1 MSSLDHL
8 LESYRADAIS
18 KRDKGAAFEKLIVE
32 TTEAPWSEN
41 ARAVESAELRAV
53 TATGQRSSKPRE
65 DPSPAQLVIDE
76 SVSDAD
82 AIEMLAQHLI
92 TRPVFDAVFEGDDEL
107 SFYMKGN
114 TATGWTSVIRRSMRT
129 T

>member
-18 KRDKGAAFEKLIVE
+18 ERDKGAAFEKLIVE

-53 TATGQRSSKPRE
+53 TATVKDLPSRAKTQARPNWSSTSPLATRTLSKCWRS
-65 DPSPAQLVIDE
+65 
-76 SVSDAD
+76 
-82 AIEMLAQHLI
+82 
-92 TRPVFDAVFEGDDEL
+92 T
-107 SFYMKGN
+107 
-114 TATGWTSVIRRSMRT
+114 
-129 T
+129 